1 MRGADRSQ
9 TTTELVLDSTFSQ
22 EDVWSS
28 PLDGHLF
35 RISSFFL
42 NLAFLIPNPL
52 SANH

>member
-35 RISSFFL
+35 RISPFFKIL
-42 NLAFLIPNPL
+42 LF
-52 SANH
+52 